1 MKSRFREF
9 LAWWLSAMIVL
20 LVIAISARLA
30 QSDELNTYKVSGQNL
45 HTGLRVV
52 GQAWEQDKEGNILAK
67 VYDRMQ
73 IYDQC
78 WGAWVAYGVM
88 QVGCENGE
96 QYVLEV
102 VNGKDSD

>member
-1 MKSRFREF
+1 MNKFELVMF
-9 LAWWLSAMIVL
+9 VTLIFAMCL
-20 LVIAISARLA
+20 TAKAE
-30 QSDELNTYKVSGQNL
+30 ELYNYKVSGQNL

-52 GQAWEQDKEGNILAK
+52 GQAWEQDKDGNIKAK
-67 VYDRMQ
+67 VYDKMK

-102 VNGKDSD
+102 IE

>member
-1 MKSRFREF
+1 MRLLREIMACCIASIVVLF
-9 LAWWLSAMIVL
+9 VL
-20 LVIAISARLA
+20 LFIAKLVRA
-30 QSDELNTYKVSGQNL
+30 DELNTYKVSGQNL

-52 GQAWEQDKEGNILAK
+52 GQAWEQDKDGNIKAK
-67 VYDRMQ
+67 VYDKMQ

-78 WGAWVAYGVM
+78 WGAWVAYGAM

-102 VNGKDSD
+102 VE

>member
-1 MKSRFREF
+1 MTINKTFMF
-9 LAWWLSAMIVL
+9 LTLILALSVL
-20 LVIAISARLA
+20 ARA
-30 QSDELNTYKVSGQNL
+30 DKLNTYEVSGQNL

-67 VYDRMQ
+67 VYDKMQ

-78 WGAWVAYGVM
+78 WGSWVAYGVM

-96 QYVLEV
+96 QYILEV
-102 VNGKDSD
+102 VE

>member
-1 MKSRFREF
+1 MLKLKCIILIVVF
-9 LAWWLSAMIVL
+9 LLIFGAF
-20 LVIAISARLA
+20 ISKINA
-30 QSDELNTYKVSGQNL
+30 DELNTYKVSGQNL

-52 GQAWEQDKEGNILAK
+52 GQAWEQDKEGNIKAK
-67 VYDRMQ
+67 VYDKMK

-102 VNGKDSD
+102 VE

>member
-9 LAWWLSAMIVL
+9 LEWWIVAIIVL
-20 LVIAISARLA
+20 LVVAIMTRAVFGG
-30 QSDELNTYKVSGQNL
+30 ELSTYKVTGENL

-52 GQAWEQDKEGNILAK
+52 GQAWEQDKEGNIKAK

-78 WGAWVAYGVM
+78 WGAWVAYGTM

-102 VNGKDSD
+102 VE

>member
-1 MKSRFREF
+1 MRLFRDF
-9 LAWWLSAMIVL
+9 VLCYMVSIVVL
-20 LVIAISARLA
+20 FVILFVIKVVGA
-30 QSDELNTYKVSGQNL
+30 DELNTYKVSGENI

-67 VYDRMQ
+67 VYDKMQ

-78 WGAWVAYGVM
+78 QGSWVAYGVM

-96 QYVLEV
+96 QYMLEV
-102 VNGKDSD
+102 VE

>member
-1 MKSRFREF
+1 MNSFYK
-9 LAWWLSAMIVL
+9 LKCIILIVVL
-20 LVIAISARLA
+20 LLIFGAFVSRINAE
-30 QSDELNTYKVSGQNL
+30 ELNTYKVSGQNL

-67 VYDRMQ
+67 VYDKMQ

-96 QYVLEV
+96 QYLLEV
-102 VNGKDSD
+102 VEK

>member
-1 MKSRFREF
+1 MNSFYK
-9 LAWWLSAMIVL
+9 LKCIILIIVL
-20 LVIAISARLA
+20 LLIFGAFVSRINA
-30 QSDELNTYKVSGQNL
+30 DELNTYKVSGQNL

-67 VYDRMQ
+67 VYDKMQ

-102 VNGKDSD
+102 VE

>member
-1 MKSRFREF
+1 MNRFRGF
-9 LAWWLSAMIVL
+9 VLGYVASVIIIFIVL
-20 LVIAISARLA
+20 FIVKLVRAE
-30 QSDELNTYKVSGQNL
+30 ELNTYKVSGENL

-67 VYDRMQ
+67 VYDKMQ

-78 WGAWVAYGVM
+78 QGSWVAYGVM

-96 QYVLEV
+96 QYMLEV
-102 VNGKDSD
+102 VE

>member
-1 MKSRFREF
+1 MIINKTFMF
-9 LAWWLSAMIVL
+9 LTLVLALSVPVRA
-20 LVIAISARLA
+20 
-30 QSDELNTYKVSGQNL
+30 DELNTYEVSGQNL

-52 GQAWEQDKEGNILAK
+52 GLAWEQDKKGNIKAK
-67 VYDRMQ
+67 VYDKMQ

-102 VNGKDSD
+102 VE

>member
-1 MKSRFREF
+1 MEKKANEF
-9 LAWWLSAMIVL
+9 LLFVIV
-20 LVIAISARLA
+20 AILA
-30 QSDELNTYKVSGQNL
+30 VVALIIIMSPAFLFAEELNTYKVSGENL

-52 GQAWEQDKEGNILAK
+52 GQAWEQDKEGNIKAK
-67 VYDRMQ
+67 VYDKMK

-102 VNGKDSD
+102 VE